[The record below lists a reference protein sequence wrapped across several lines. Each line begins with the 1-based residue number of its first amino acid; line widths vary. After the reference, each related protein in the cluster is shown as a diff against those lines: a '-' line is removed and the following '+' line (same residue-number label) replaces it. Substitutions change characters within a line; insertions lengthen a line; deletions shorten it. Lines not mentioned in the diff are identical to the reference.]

1 MAKDHCVKV
10 FVTGAAGFIG
20 SHVAKALL
28 ARGDSVVGI
37 DSLNSYYDPKLKHAR
52 LAWLLPDRNF
62 HFVEANIADKQAMF
76 ALLEKH
82 PDAEAIV
89 HLAAQAGVRHSLV
102 DPYAYVDSNVMGQ
115 VVMFE
120 LAKQM
125 KTCRNLVYASSSSV
139 YGRNR
144 LQPFSTDH
152 TVSQPSSIY
161 AATKLAGEHLAE
173 AYSWG
178 FGMPAVGL
186 RFFTVY
192 GPWGRPDMAAYLF
205 ADAIVKGKPIRVF
218 NHGDMKRDF
227 TFIDDIVAGVVA
239 ALDHPPAAVAGQS
252 RHKVYNLG
260 NNKPEQLQAFIAVIE
275 RELGRIA
282 EKIYEPLQTGDVTE
296 TSADISASTRELG
309 FVPTTPIDVGLPQFI
324 AWFKRYHGIN

>member
-1 MAKDHCVKV
+1 VKV
-10 FVTGAAGFIG
+10 ISTGAAGFIG

-28 ARGDSVVGI
+28 ARGDHVVGV
-37 DSLNSYYDPKLKHAR
+37 DSMNSYYDPKLKRDR
-52 LAWLLPDRNF
+52 LAWLLPETHF
-62 HFVEANIADKQAMF
+62 AFVEANIANRDAMF
-76 ALLEKH
+76 GLLEKH

-120 LAKQM
+120 MAKRM
-125 KTCRNLVYASSSSV
+125 KRCRNLVYASSSSV
-139 YGRNR
+139 YGRNTV
-144 LQPFSTDH
+144 QPFSTDH
-152 TVSQPSSIY
+152 TVSLPSSIY

-173 AYSWG
+173 AYSWS
-178 FGMPAVGL
+178 FGVPTVGL

-205 ADAIVKGKPIRVF
+205 ADAIVKGNPIRVF
-218 NHGDMKRDF
+218 NHGNMKRDF
-227 TFIDDIVAGVVA
+227 TYVDDIAAGIIA
-239 ALDHPPAAVAGQS
+239 ALDHPPAAQEGAS

-260 NNKPEQLQAFIAVIE
+260 NNKPEQLLDFIGVIE
-275 RELGRIA
+275 RELGRTA
-282 EKIYEPLQTGDVTE
+282 EKIYEPLQVGDVTE
-296 TSADISASTRELG
+296 TSADISVSMKELG
-309 FVPTTPIDVGLPQFI
+309 FAPVTPISEGLPRFI

>member
-1 MAKDHCVKV
+1 MRCVKV
-10 FVTGAAGFIG
+10 IVTGAAGFIG

-28 ARGDSVVGI
+28 ARGDSVAGV
-37 DSLNSYYDPKLKHAR
+37 DSLNSYYDPKLKQDR
-52 LAWLLPDRNF
+52 LAWLLPEKDF
-62 HFVEANIADKQAMF
+62 TFVQANIADRVAMF
-76 ALLEKH
+76 GLLEAH

-120 LAKQM
+120 LAKRM

-139 YGRNR
+139 YGRNTV
-144 LQPFSTDH
+144 QPFSTDH
-152 TVSQPSSIY
+152 PVSQPSSIY

-173 AYSWG
+173 AYSWS
-178 FGMPAVGL
+178 FGVPAVGL

-205 ADAIVKGKPIRVF
+205 ADAIVKGNPIRVF
-218 NHGDMKRDF
+218 NHGAMKRDF
-227 TFIDDIVAGVVA
+227 TFVDDIVSGVVA
-239 ALDHPPAAVAGQS
+239 ALDHPPAEQEGRS

-260 NNKPEQLQAFIAVIE
+260 NNKPEQLRDFIAIIE
-275 RELGRIA
+275 RELGRTA
-282 EKIYEPLQTGDVTE
+282 EKILEPLQTGDVTE
-296 TSADISASTRELG
+296 TSADIGASTRELG
-309 FVPTTPIDVGLPQFI
+309 FVPKTPIDVGLPRFI
-324 AWFKRYHGIN
+324 AWFKHYHGIN